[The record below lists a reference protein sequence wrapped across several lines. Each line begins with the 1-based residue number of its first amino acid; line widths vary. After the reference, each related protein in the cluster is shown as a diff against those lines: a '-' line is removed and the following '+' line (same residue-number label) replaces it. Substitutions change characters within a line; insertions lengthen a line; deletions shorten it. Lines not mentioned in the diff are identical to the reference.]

1 MSRHSRKCTDCGAP
15 VEGRP
20 NKIFCNSVCKGRHFR
35 STTYTEPMNE
45 DIESRGI
52 MQPEPFRQL
61 SATKFME
68 EDDEEQEEAADKARQ
83 YQQQASNLHIQ
94 FVALVREVLESAGTT
109 LNARRLRSLLSD
121 AARLSAAYATHPY
134 IKASH
139 TQVKPRLKALYAIND
154 IFQEM
159 AEEIGNK
166 MRGERQE
173 GIFEISKKWR
183 KHLRELLIED

>member
-1 MSRHSRKCTDCGAP
+1 
-15 VEGRP
+15 
-20 NKIFCNSVCKGRHFR
+20 
-35 STTYTEPMNE
+35 
-45 DIESRGI
+45 

-109 LNARRLRSLLSD
+109 LNARRIRSLRSD
-121 AARLSAAYATHPY
+121 AAQLSAAYAAHPY
-134 IKASH
+134 IKAPH
-139 TQVKPRLKALYAIND
+139 TQTKYRLKALYAIND
-154 IFQEM
+154 TLQET
-159 AEEIGNK
+159 AEEIDNK
-166 MRGERQE
+166 MSWQRQE
-173 GIFEISKKWR
+173 GIVEISKKWR